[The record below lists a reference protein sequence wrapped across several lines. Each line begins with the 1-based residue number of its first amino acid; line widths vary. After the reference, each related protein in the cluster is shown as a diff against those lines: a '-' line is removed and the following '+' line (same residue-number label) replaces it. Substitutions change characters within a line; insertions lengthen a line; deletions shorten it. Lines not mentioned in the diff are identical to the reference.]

1 MRLALFDL
9 DHTLIPFDSGMAFM
23 RFLVARGALPA
34 ASDAAYLEA
43 CRRFVAGQIDVL
55 ALHRALVLPLA
66 AAKRGELD
74 AWLADFDAALA
85 PTLPPNALALVQAH
99 RDAGDVCCL
108 VTATTRLVAERYA
121 AAFGIEELLATEA
134 QRDSLGRLTGE
145 VVGAP
150 CVGAHK
156 LDKLVTWLALQGHSL
171 AGVAHSSFYSD
182 SIRDLPLLEAVSEP
196 VAVRP
201 DAALRALA
209 EQRGWRVID
218 SLVAD

>member
-9 DHTLIPFDSGMAFM
+9 DHTLIPFDSGLAFM

-34 ASDAAYLEA
+34 ATDAAYLEQ
-43 CRRFVAGQIDVL
+43 CRRFVAGRIDVL
-55 ALHRALVLPLA
+55 DLHRALVLPLA

-85 PTLPPNALALVQAH
+85 PTLPPAALALVAAH
-99 RDAGDVCCL
+99 RDAGDRCCL

-121 AAFGIEELLATEA
+121 AAFGIEEVLATEA

-156 LDKLVTWLALQGHSL
+156 LDKLVTWLALDGHRL
-171 AGVAHSSFYSD
+171 AELERSSFYSD
-182 SIRDLPLLEAVSEP
+182 SIRDLPLLDAVSDP

-201 DAALRALA
+201 DAALRAVA
-209 EQRGWRVID
+209 AQRGWRVIER
-218 SLVAD
+218 LAAD